1 VYADEL
7 IRPWF
12 DQLSNDLH
20 LSLFDAHTHIGSND
34 PDGFRCN
41 DAQLLSALE
50 LAHAKAVVFPMHEP
64 DGYRAAND
72 RVIECAQASG
82 GVLKPFC
89 RVDPHHGAAAEVER
103 CLRQGALGVKLHP
116 RAERFALL
124 TPGVEE
130 VFAIANER
138 KLPVLVHAGRGI
150 PALGN
155 HALELCAKFPEAR
168 LILAHAGICD
178 LAWIWRYAA
187 DHPNLFFDTAWWK
200 ASDLLALFSA
210 VAPGQILFA
219 SDLPYGTELASA
231 VNTFRCALEAG
242 LSEAQIQSVAGGQ
255 LQRLL
260 NGQSPLDMG
269 PAPGDFHFSL
279 DVFLERVHSF
289 LTTAM
294 ARMLIGES
302 GHEYLSLARLACS
315 TEEHPGRGEICGSV
329 LSLLDRFDHYNE
341 SQPND
346 GRYAAGMHLVSIA
359 ATVARTPSVAV
370 PDASDDDTP
379 ANQAL
384 GAEVDN

>member
-1 VYADEL
+1 MGA
-7 IRPWF
+7 
-12 DQLSNDLH
+12 
-20 LSLFDAHTHIGSND
+20 ND
-34 PDGFRCN
+34 PDGFRCSG
-41 DAQLLSALE
+41 DELLSALA
-50 LAHAKAVVFPMHEP
+50 LAQARAVVFAMHEP
-64 DGYRAAND
+64 DGYRDAND
-72 RVIECAQASG
+72 RVIDCAQASG

-89 RVDPHHGAAAEVER
+89 RVDPHDNAAAEVRR
-103 CLRQGALGVKLHP
+103 CLARGALGIKLHP

-155 HALELCAKFPEAR
+155 HALELCSRFPDAR

-200 ASDLLALFSA
+200 ASDLLTLFSA

-242 LSEAQIQSVAGGQ
+242 LSEAQIRSVAGGQ
-255 LQRLL
+255 LERLL
-260 NGQSPLDMG
+260 NGESPLDVG
-269 PAPGDFHFSL
+269 AASGDFSFTL
-279 DVFLERVHSF
+279 DIFLERVHSF

-302 GHEYLSLARLACS
+302 GHEYLSLARLACT
-315 TEEHPGRGEICGSV
+315 TEEHPEKAEVFRSV
-329 LSLLDRFDHYNE
+329 LSLLDRFDRYNE
-341 SQPND
+341 AQAGD

-359 ATVARTPSVAV
+359 ATVARTPGVAV
-370 PDASDDDTP
+370 PNTGDLDSSAQPSS
-379 ANQAL
+379 A
-384 GAEVDN
+384 G